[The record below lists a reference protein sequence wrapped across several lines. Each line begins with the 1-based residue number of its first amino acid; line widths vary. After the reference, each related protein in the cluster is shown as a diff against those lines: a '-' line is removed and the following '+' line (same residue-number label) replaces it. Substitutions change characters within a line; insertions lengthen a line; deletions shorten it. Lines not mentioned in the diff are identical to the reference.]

1 MQIAIKRSPVTTP
14 TLMNSMHFSAT
25 STLLFFMT
33 PLIFAAPA
41 WGIPSPHSP
50 ETKDSPPPG
59 FDLTL
64 YTLPSCTGAA
74 HTYTSIKHHERI
86 SGSPGRQ
93 SYRLSRDLDPHDYL
107 TFESSKPFVALG
119 DARKEGCHD
128 LANGEVFWATFV
140 RSEEMV
146 E

>member
-1 MQIAIKRSPVTTP
+1 
-14 TLMNSMHFSAT
+14 MNSMHFSAT

-33 PLIFAAPA
+33 PLISTAPA
-41 WGIPSPHSP
+41 WGIPSTTSP
-50 ETKDSPPPG
+50 ETKDSPPQGLDP
-59 FDLTL
+59 TL

-86 SGSPGRQ
+86 SDSPGWQ

-107 TFESSKPFVALG
+107 TFESSTPFVALG

-128 LANGEVFWATFV
+128 LANGEAFWATFV
-140 RSEEMV
+140 RSEEVV

>member
-1 MQIAIKRSPVTTP
+1 
-14 TLMNSMHFSAT
+14 MHFSTT
-25 STLLFFMT
+25 STLLFLIT
-33 PLIFAAPA
+33 PIISAAPA
-41 WGIPSPHSP
+41 GAIPSSPSP
-50 ETKDSPPPG
+50 ESKESPTPG
-59 FDLTL
+59 LDLTL

-74 HTYTSIKHHERI
+74 HTYTSITHHQRI
-86 SGSPGRQ
+86 SDSPGRQ

-128 LANGEVFWATFV
+128 LTNGEAFWATFI
-140 RSEEMV
+140 RSEDVV